1 MFTRNTL
8 YSWLRRDDEKGVVG
22 GRWGRA
28 LRELAA
34 FWAGKFLLVGNNGKH
49 DTMGEMWHNRVIGLR
64 TYSSPPIHGE
74 TIMTIDTINIFKSIA
89 SAHNSGL
96 SALDA
101 IKTYIAVLREAKI
114 VMGKSVKTCAY
125 RVQCVDAYAIAFPK
139 VAKKTRD
146 NYVTAIVDA
155 VNNGT
160 EFSFSASKGKQ
171 NKAKGKTEKDA
182 TIFPIL
188 AKLFCHEDFGKLT
201 ADLESMF
208 ENDEGH
214 MKDLI
219 QSMLESEG
227 YEIES

>member
-1 MFTRNTL
+1 
-8 YSWLRRDDEKGVVG
+8 
-22 GRWGRA
+22 
-28 LRELAA
+28 
-34 FWAGKFLLVGNNGKH
+34 
-49 DTMGEMWHNRVIGLR
+49 
-64 TYSSPPIHGE
+64 
-74 TIMTIDTINIFKSIA
+74 MTIDTINIFKSIA
-89 SAHNSGL
+89 NAHNSGL

-114 VMGKSVKTCAY
+114 VMGKSIKTCTY
-125 RVQCVDAYAIAFPK
+125 REQCVDAYAIAFTK
-139 VAKKTRD
+139 VSKKTRD

-171 NKAKGKTEKDA
+171 NKAKGKPTEKDV

-188 AKLFCHEDFGKLT
+188 AKLFSHADFGKLT

-227 YEIES
+227 YEIAE